1 MEDFYKSFSLK
12 AECIPNDFSEGRI
25 LLFDKPFGWSSFDLV
40 NKVRILIRQ
49 QLGFKKIKV
58 GHAGT
63 LDPLATG
70 LMIVCTGKLTK
81 QIETLMGMEKEYI
94 ASVTLGSTTP
104 SYDLETEINQ
114 EFDIAHISEQE
125 IQDALKGFL
134 GIQMQTPPLFSAIR
148 INGKRAYE
156 HARKGHD
163 MELAGRQVEFHQ
175 LELLSYQKPVA
186 TIRVVCSKGTYI
198 RSFAYDLG
206 KSLQAGGHLSGLV
219 RSAIGSFKVSEAQT
233 IEQFDEFL
241 QQIRTN

>member
-114 EFDIAHISEQE
+114 EFDITHIGEQG
-125 IQDALKGFL
+125 IKYALKGFL

-175 LELLSYQKPVA
+175 LELLSYKKPVA
-186 TIRVVCSKGTYI
+186 TIRVACSKGTYI
-198 RSFAYDLG
+198 RSFAHDLG

-233 IEQFDEFL
+233 IEQFDKIL